1 MLLFFY
7 QKNSYKLLTFHRV
20 KKKIRHMLLSP
31 RKQPVI
37 ENHIP
42 LKSIAIFNKKL
53 YFIKDLTNLFKI
65 IPIK

>member
-20 KKKIRHMLLSP
+20 KEKPGHNILSP

-37 ENHIP
+37 GNHIP
-42 LKSIAIFNKKL
+42 LKYIAIFKKKL
-53 YFIKDLTNLFKI
+53 YFIEDSTDLFKK